1 MLENIIGKIFIYL
14 IHNPILPSL
23 ITSSISSLYKNIL
36 PPLPKYQLNYLIK
49 HHPFII
55 TKEFYY
61 KKTRI
66 IINLSI
72 YKHIFIIFTQ
82 NNFFRSYTTVCT
94 FHKINIHIIPN
105 DILIWQLTDMNFE
118 IQGIL
123 LYSLFEILL
132 ANQSIL
138 FFTHKKNQLIFYIL
152 FTLFIQKTI

>member
-1 MLENIIGKIFIYL
+1 MILYEEVKEEREREREREREKYVMLENIIGKIFIYL

-105 DILIWQLTDMNFE
+105 DILI
-118 IQGIL
+118 
-123 LYSLFEILL
+123 
-132 ANQSIL
+132 
-138 FFTHKKNQLIFYIL
+138 
-152 FTLFIQKTI
+152 